1 MNSGVLRILAFL
13 AALACATS
21 GAFQA
26 TDLFDGSAGPFEI
39 KDFLLLESPRTER
52 AHLDLSETTPGAL
65 RYSGGFL
72 PSNLRVSPKMY
83 TFKSS
88 FRLDPS
94 LRNVDIALYMGLTE
108 YPYRLYLNG
117 VEIFMKGR
125 YQGGHYN
132 SSLRAVDSIY
142 LSPDLLHYGPEEN
155 AIALEA
161 YPLYE
166 NWGLDRIYI
175 DRRASVDTE
184 VFFRN
189 FVGINVIQGAFV
201 LALLLAIYFAVLC
214 FRERRAFGKY
224 VLFSLICASFC
235 LSYFNVTIHYDAD
248 DEVLVE
254 AISKGGL
261 ILMSSFML
269 FFCCEFTSLFTRRRI
284 LPHLAL
290 ALGAT
295 AAALVMTRQSKEAI
309 LTCFQYAMN
318 FIIVPQF
325 LGDIAILL
333 YALVKNRNRGV
344 LPLLLSFPIV
354 ALTAGHDVLY
364 LNRAVLPYAWFTPYG
379 YLASVIG
386 IVTILA
392 GEQTR
397 LDLQKGKALLSLG
410 AKGLSEAEQLHILAT
425 IGGKSV
431 KETAFEFG
439 VTESTVR
446 NTLARAYK
454 KLGISGKAGLAALA
468 EKYDVVR

>member
-1 MNSGVLRILAFL
+1 MSSRALRILAFM
-13 AALACATS
+13 AAFAYATS
-21 GAFQA
+21 GAFA
-26 TDLFDGSAGPFEI
+26 APDLFDGSAGPFEI
-39 KDFLLLESPRTER
+39 KDFLLLESPRAER

-72 PSNLRVSPKMY
+72 PSSLRASPKMY

-88 FRLDPS
+88 FRVDPS
-94 LRNVDIALYMGLTE
+94 LKNVDIALYMGLAE

-132 SSLRAVDSIY
+132 SSLRTVDSIY
-142 LSPDLLHYGPEEN
+142 LSPDLLRYGADEN

-166 NWGLDRIYI
+166 NWGLDRIFI
-175 DRRASVDTE
+175 DRRASVDAA

-214 FRERRAFGKY
+214 FRERRILGKY
-224 VLFSLICASFC
+224 VLFSLMCASFC

-254 AISKGGL
+254 ALSKGGL

-269 FFCCEFTSLFTRRRI
+269 FFCCEFTSLFTKRRI
-284 LPHLAL
+284 LPHLSL
-290 ALGAT
+290 ALGAI

-309 LTCFQYAMN
+309 LTSFQYAMN
-318 FIIVPQF
+318 IIIVPQ
-325 LGDIAILL
+325 LLADIAILL
-333 YALVKNRNRGV
+333 YALVKNKNRRV
-344 LPLLLSFPIV
+344 LPLLLSFPII

-392 GEQTR
+392 GEQSR

-439 VTESTVR
+439 ITESTVR

-454 KLGISGKAGLAALA
+454 KLGVSGKAGLAALA